1 MARKKKYNPPYDFPK
16 CGRKLQNNKSGL
28 TDDQLLDR
36 MVYEHI
42 EGPLLTK
49 TRAAK
54 LLGVSRTT
62 IYEMLDDGRLKLGR
76 DGKVDTRSVW
86 AFARGVTMA

>member
-1 MARKKKYNPPYDFPK
+1 MARKKKYNPQYDFPK
-16 CGRKLQNNKSGL
+16 YGRELQNNESGL

-36 MVYEHI
+36 TVYEHI
-42 EGPLLTK
+42 EGSLLTK

>member
-1 MARKKKYNPPYDFPK
+1 MARKKKHNPPYDFPK

-36 MVYEHI
+36 TVYEHV

-54 LLGVSRTT
+54 LLNVSRTT

-86 AFARGVTMA
+86 AYARGVTTA